1 MILERIAFKGGFLL
15 LGRAA
20 EKATQFLVLVL
31 VARYVSLE
39 EYGTYSL
46 AVYFTALCTILF
58 DWGIQPYSIR
68 EVARDPSQALLFF
81 RHGVALKSIYAIS
94 ALGLVSL
101 VLLLIRYPQPV
112 WRAIVVILVGRLLL
126 SFAQFNG
133 ALFRAHGKMH
143 YEAAMAL
150 GGAAVLLAAVFV
162 NLRLHFGVLGLAVAW
177 LLYGFTE
184 LTISFALLL
193 ARILPPRAFSLS
205 PIQTPFLQ
213 QMNKG
218 SIIFGLCS
226 ACTLIYFYLDTVM
239 LSKMASLETV
249 SRYTAAYNVV
259 FALILLPQVL
269 VDTLFPFLSRR
280 YLGEGRPIGSVVS
293 TISRCFLLIVIP
305 LGFGGMLLAAPLIRF
320 LYGERYLSGGLGAD
334 RALAILVWDACLIF
348 FTYFY
353 GQVLAVYG
361 KQSRVTLI
369 AGIGAL
375 INVILNLVLIPRFSL
390 LGAAVSTVTTE
401 FTILVLLVLRLK
413 SLAVFGK
420 ATIPF
425 AQPAMGTLCMGIFLW
440 QFGGR
445 MPLGFSVTWAIVIY
459 GLVLFITGAFRQS
472 DLLFLRRHTS

>member
-1 MILERIAFKGGFLL
+1 MSVEHIAKNTGFLL
-15 LGRAA
+15 LGRIA
-20 EKATQFLVLVL
+20 EKATQFFVLVL
-31 VARYVSLE
+31 VARSVSLE
-39 EYGTYSL
+39 AYGTYSL
-46 AVYFTALCTILF
+46 VVYFTALCTILF

-94 ALGLVSL
+94 AFGLISVT
-101 VLLLIRYPQPV
+101 LLLMRYPQAV
-112 WRAIVVILVGRLLL
+112 WRAIVIVLIGRLLL
-126 SFAQFNG
+126 SFAQFSG
-133 ALFRAHGKMH
+133 ALFRANGKMH
-143 YEAAMAL
+143 YEAAMAV
-150 GGAAVLLAAVFV
+150 GGSAVLLAATFV
-162 NLRLHFGVLGLAVAW
+162 SLRFHFGVLGLAVAW

-184 LTISFALLL
+184 LTVSFTLLL
-193 ARILPPRAFSLS
+193 TRILSRRAFSPT
-205 PIQTPFLQ
+205 PIQRPFLRE
-213 QMNKG
+213 MNRK
-218 SIIFGLCS
+218 SFVFGLCS

-269 VDTLFPFLSRR
+269 VDTLFPFLSRC
-280 YLGEGRPIGSVVS
+280 YLGEGRPIANVVS
-293 TISRCFLLIVIP
+293 TISRYFLLIVIP

-375 INVILNLVLIPRFSL
+375 INITLNLILIPQFSL
-390 LGAAVSTVTTE
+390 LGAAAATVTTE
-401 FTILVLLVLRLK
+401 FINLVLLVLFLK
-413 SLAVFGK
+413 SLGIFGK
-420 ATIPF
+420 ATMPLV
-425 AQPAMGTLCMGIFLW
+425 QPAVGTLCMGIFLW
-440 QFGGR
+440 QFGAQL
-445 MPLGFSVTWAIVIY
+445 PLGFSVTCAVAIY
-459 GLVLFITGAFRQS
+459 GLVLLLTGAFRES
-472 DLLFLRRHTS
+472 DLMLLRRRLS

>member
-1 MILERIAFKGGFLL
+1 MILERIAMKSGFLL
-15 LGRAA
+15 VGRVA

-31 VARYVSLE
+31 VARSVSLE
-39 EYGTYSL
+39 AYGTYSL

-81 RHGVALKSIYAIS
+81 RHGIALKSIYAIS

-112 WRAIVVILVGRLLL
+112 WRAIVVVLVGRLLL

-133 ALFRAHGKMH
+133 ALFRAYGRMH
-143 YEAAMAL
+143 YESAMAL

-162 NLRLHFGVLGLAVAW
+162 SLRSHGGVLGLALAW
-177 LLYGFTE
+177 LLYGLAELATSYGLLFTC
-184 LTISFALLL
+184 
-193 ARILPPRAFSLS
+193 ILPRAVSAIS
-205 PIQTPFLQ
+205 PIQRPFLL
-213 QMNKG
+213 QMNKE

-226 ACTLIYFYLDTVM
+226 ACTLIYFYLDTVI

-280 YLGEGRPIGSVVS
+280 YLGEGRPIASVVS
-293 TISRCFLLIVIP
+293 TISRFFLLIVIP
-305 LGFGGMLLAAPLIRF
+305 LGFGGMLLATPLIRF
-320 LYGERYLSGGLGAD
+320 LYGERYLIGGLGAD
-334 RALAILVWDACLIF
+334 RALAILIWDACLIF
-348 FTYFY
+348 FTYLY

-375 INVILNLVLIPRFSL
+375 INVILNLILIPRFSL
-390 LGAAVSTVTTE
+390 IGAAVATVTTE
-401 FTILVLLVLRLK
+401 FTILVLLVLILNSFATFRK
-413 SLAVFGK
+413 VAMSL
-420 ATIPF
+420 
-425 AQPAMGTLCMGIFLW
+425 AQPAIGTLCMGIFLW
-440 QFGGR
+440 QFGSR
-445 MPLGFSVTWAIVIY
+445 LPLGFSITCAVAIY
-459 GLVLFITGAFRQS
+459 GLVLFATGTFRES
-472 DLLFLRRHTS
+472 DLMLLGRRWS